1 MWWWKK
7 TTARVFG
14 TQMKLY
20 FVRWL
25 VAGGSS
31 LFVAKKKYGI
41 SVTLSIMM
49 SRLSF
54 GAAY

>member
-31 LFVAKKKYGI
+31 LFVAKKNME
-41 SVTLSIMM
+41 SQ
-49 SRLSF
+49 
-54 GAAY
+54 